1 MNGLQN
7 QIIESV
13 HHQVDTSI
21 PVDLLSL
28 LLEDKRS
35 EHTKKAYSYDINHFF
50 KYMTG
55 EDVTSK
61 NVQQFLSLPKFKALE
76 EVMKYRNYLITHE
89 NQAESTINRKI
100 SSIRS
105 LVRLAKTLGYCDYDL
120 HEIKFERIQSYRD
133 TTGVSLEQ
141 FKEIL
146 KVPNRETLKGKRDFA
161 ILLLLFETAMR
172 RGELTKIRL
181 EDYQPESNVV
191 WILGKGRGTQKESMT
206 ISAQI
211 VEVIN
216 DYLTERKKNE
226 ELKPA
231 DALFTTTDRRT
242 FGSSMS
248 GEAIRRI
255 VRNCARDAGIEKP
268 MSPHKIRHSAITIAL
283 DKTNG
288 DVRSVRKL
296 SRHKKIDT
304 LLIYDDN
311 RQNQQGEITN
321 LLSSLL

>member
-1 MNGLQN
+1 MGTLVC
-7 QIIESV
+7 IIEV
-13 HHQVDTSI
+13 TSI
-21 PVDLLSL
+21 KGGMD
-28 LLEDKRS
+28 E
-35 EHTKKAYSYDINHFF
+35 
-50 KYMTG
+50 
-55 EDVTSK
+55 
-61 NVQQFLSLPKFKALE
+61 LP
-76 EVMKYRNYLITHE
+76 RNPG
-89 NQAESTINRKI
+89 I
-100 SSIRS
+100 SAIRS

-120 HEIKFERIQSYRD
+120 HEIKFEQIQTYRD

-146 KVPNRETLKGKRDFA
+146 KAPNQETLKGKRDFA

-172 RGELTKIRL
+172 RGELSNICL
-181 EDYQPESNVV
+181 GDYQPESKVV
-191 WILGKGRGTQKESMT
+191 WILGKGKGTQKESMT
-206 ISAQI
+206 ISNQV

-216 DYLTERKKNE
+216 AYLTERRKGK
-226 ELKPA
+226 ELTAA
-231 DALFTTTDRRT
+231 DPLFATTDRRT
-242 FGSSMS
+242 YGSSMS

-255 VRNCARDAGIEKP
+255 VRDCAFKAGIKKP
-268 MSPHKIRHSAITIAL
+268 MSPHKIRHSSITIAL